1 MRRLRPRLDPGGA
14 LRVIEHGRNGLL
26 FEPRN
31 VDDLASKM
39 LEAVDRPKMAAEA
52 RETIIERFNMDRN
65 YRRYL
70 ELYREISI

>member
-1 MRRLRPRLDPGGA
+1 MAVDGHGCREL
-14 LRVIEHGRNGLL
+14 IEHGRNGLL

-52 RETIIERFNMDRN
+52 RETIIERFNIDRN

-70 ELYREISI
+70 EIYREISI